1 MSRKDFGPI
10 FFLFSRW
17 IGPFYEID
25 YFANQLTGVG
35 ARDAYASKQ
44 NLDSLSS
51 YIVHSMTRTKF
62 YKLSLL
68 AVVIKGS
75 VAFHILQHFT
85 TSLFFYCSFAKSV
98 ENLIWQ
104 PENHKFYKN
113 GNKLQIV

>member
-10 FFLFSRW
+10 FFWFSRW
-17 IGPFYEID
+17 IGPFYKID

-51 YIVHSMTRTKF
+51 YIVHLMTRTKF

-68 AVVIKGS
+68 AFVIKGS
-75 VAFHILQHFT
+75 VAFHIYSILLQA
-85 TSLFFYCSFAKSV
+85 SSFIAHLQ
-98 ENLIWQ
+98 NLL
-104 PENHKFYKN
+104 KT
-113 GNKLQIV
+113 